1 MTQLAKEFALSDVA
15 LHKICRRHGIPT
27 PPVGWWAKQAAG
39 KPVKRLPLPT
49 GTGDAPEIVIAGAD
63 LTATDA
69 ALVEAR
75 EQARILASTGQI
87 RSAAAM
93 HPAIGRT
100 LAALRKAKPSSQGLV
115 SVEGANLIRCT
126 VAPTSFDRLADF
138 LPGLL
143 GAAAVQGFGL
153 EAAETGALFRS
164 ATETITV
171 SITEALDR
179 TRHEMTDAEKAKQA
193 AWQKKRDEAVR
204 RNSWSFLV
212 HDRPVV
218 PEWDYAP
225 SGRLGLEF
233 EQVYTRARVAPRR
246 TFKDG
251 KTQKLEAMVSDIAVG
266 LAVLAAA
273 KTQMRLEH
281 EARQRAWQEEQ
292 ARRER
297 AARDA
302 RREAQ
307 RHAALEAI
315 LADLDSLDRLRRLMA
330 NLRAE
335 YADRPSPRLKNF
347 LVWAGEATDQR
358 AAALSTAA
366 LENRFAAEDLFGDN
380 EDQDDVRPR

>member
-1 MTQLAKEFALSDVA
+1 MSDVA
-15 LHKICRRHGIPT
+15 LHKICRKHGIPT

-49 GTGDAPEIVIAGAD
+49 GPGDSMEIVIAGAD
-63 LTATDA
+63 LTATDT
-69 ALVEAR
+69 ALIEAR
-75 EQARILASTGQI
+75 EQARILASAGQI

-100 LAALRKAKPSSQGLV
+100 LAALRKAKPSSQGFV
-115 SVEGANLIRCT
+115 SVEGTNLIRCT
-126 VAPTSFDRLADF
+126 VAPASIDRLADF

-143 GAAAVQGFGL
+143 GAAAVQGFEL
-153 EAAETGALFRS
+153 EVAETGARFCS
-164 ATETITV
+164 TTETITV

-193 AWQKKRDEAVR
+193 AWQKKRDDAVR

-212 HDRPVV
+212 QDRPVA

-246 TFKDG
+246 AFKDG
-251 KTQKLEAMVSDIAVG
+251 KTQTLEAMVSDITVG

-297 AARDA
+297 VARDA
-302 RREAQ
+302 HIEARRN
-307 RHAALEAI
+307 AALEAI
-315 LADLDSLDRLRRLMA
+315 LADLEGLDRLRRLLVD
-330 NLRAE
+330 LRSE
-335 YADRPSPRLKNF
+335 YADRPSPRLQNF
-347 LVWAGEATDQR
+347 LVWASETADKRT
-358 AAALSTAA
+358 AALSIAA
-366 LENRFAAEDLFGDN
+366 LESRFEAEHLFGG
-380 EDQDDVRPR
+380 DDDRDVGAHRTY